1 MDQWFRLVIFDPFAV
16 AALCAI
22 SMLVCLWMGFRQG
35 RRHPEGRSH
44 GSALI
49 DEACLAILGLLLAFC
64 FAAAYGKL
72 DTRDERIVADANA
85 LRTLHFRCQSLPQP
99 QREQLQPLVIE
110 SVRQRLIISEGKLDA
125 PGLRAMDGRIRVTE
139 GEILALVSRFA
150 QDSQTADLGAS
161 LVDAC
166 LELVES
172 HEARLAAAMDHIPM
186 SVIALMIF
194 VASISAY
201 LMGRSEAETGRLRRR
216 TVMLILIVSA
226 IVQVTMDLEQP
237 LRGFIQSDQSPII
250 RLAQNMGV
258 TA

>member
-1 MDQWFRLVIFDPFAV
+1 MDQWYRLVIFDPFAV
-16 AALCAI
+16 AVACAV
-22 SMLVCLWMGFRQG
+22 SMLICLRVGFWRG
-35 RRHPEGRSH
+35 RRQPEGRSH

-85 LRTLHFRCQSLPQP
+85 MRSLYFRCQSLPELE
-99 QREQLQPLVIE
+99 RGQLQPLVIE
-110 SVRQRLIISEGKLDA
+110 SVRQRLLISERKVDVTGLQALD
-125 PGLRAMDGRIRVTE
+125 DRIRATE
-139 GEILALVSRFA
+139 AEIQAIVSRIA
-150 QDSQTADLGAS
+150 QDSRTADIGAS

-166 LELVES
+166 IALVES
-172 HEARLAAAMDHIPM
+172 HEARLAAGMDHIPF

-201 LMGRSEAETGRLRRR
+201 LMGRSEAEAGRLRRR
-216 TVMLILIVSA
+216 TVTLILIVSA

-237 LRGFIQSDQSPII
+237 LRGFILSDQSPII